1 MIDMKQTTTSIDS
14 VGLCKICRADIP
26 KPKRG
31 PVGKTCSNA
40 CKQKLYRAK
49 PVTPLPKV
57 LETRNTPVEQA
68 YTASSIAVLSDSE
81 CMSNPAFDWE
91 LAQQLAGDFCRPLE
105 WVRRGIAACRD
116 AGVEPQYFI
125 DRYLHR
131 KPIPMDFTVDKSLR
145 ELNDRSTAGAI

>member
-1 MIDMKQTTTSIDS
+1 MTDIKQTIKRIDNT
-14 VGLCKICRADIP
+14 GLCKICGVVIP

-31 PVGKTCSNA
+31 PAGKTCSNA

-49 PVTPLPKV
+49 PVTPSTNHQK
-57 LETRNTPVEQA
+57 TRNTPVEQP
-68 YTASSIAVLSDSE
+68 YTAANIAILSDSE

-91 LAQQLAGDFCRPLE
+91 LAQQLAEDFRRPPE
-105 WVRRGIAACRD
+105 WIRRSLAACRD

-131 KPIPMDFTVDKSLR
+131 KPIPMDLTVDKYSR
-145 ELNDRSTAGAI
+145 ELDAHHTD